1 MLPCN
6 ECKGRC
12 CTFPV
17 FAPKEFR
24 LLKVLQVPIPA
35 DAIVIPIEH
44 AQNYDPNNRP
54 GDQAFVLH
62 RADGTCPFLSDKG
75 CTIPA
80 LKPKVC
86 RDYGVVKDLPCE
98 YLYPEEAKQKQ
109 LERIKRSK

>member
-1 MLPCN
+1 MMMLPCS

-17 FAPKEFR
+17 FTPKEFR
-24 LLKVLQVPIPA
+24 LLKIMRVEIPEA
-35 DAIVIPIEH
+35 ATVMPIEKVQH
-44 AQNYDPNNRP
+44 YDRSQ
-54 GDQAFVLH
+54 GTAMVLH
-62 RADGTCPFLSDKG
+62 LKDGTCPFLGDKG

-80 LKPKVC
+80 LKPKTC

-109 LERIKRSK
+109 MERIRRSK